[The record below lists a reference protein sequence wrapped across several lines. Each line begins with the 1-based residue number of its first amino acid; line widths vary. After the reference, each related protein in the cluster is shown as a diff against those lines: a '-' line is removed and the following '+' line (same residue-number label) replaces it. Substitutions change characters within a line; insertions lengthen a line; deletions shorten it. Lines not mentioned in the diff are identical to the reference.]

1 MVRGN
6 GGALGASQI
15 LACGTAV
22 PPRRFS
28 QQEVFHLLGYSSPR
42 VLQIFL
48 NSDIEHRY
56 FWADPNTFTPEE
68 TPDQRH
74 ARYAEGAMHLACL
87 AARNALNDAATRPEQ
102 IDAIFVATCT
112 GYVCPD
118 LASQLVGHLGLRAN
132 VQRGALLGHGCAG
145 AMPLLQRASDFAAAH
160 PGQRVL
166 AIAVEVCSAAYFVDH
181 GALETVVG
189 NAICA
194 DGAAAAILECESDE
208 SNKTARNRLYPEIVA
223 FQSHLDPSN
232 LDKVGFK
239 QEDGKLRIILA
250 PEIRDLAGP
259 MIEHCMNELLEP
271 RGLTRKDIHFWA
283 LHPGGRKVIDA
294 ASKHLGLSEQDIQY
308 SRHVLREYGNM
319 SSPTAL
325 FVLERVV
332 RSARPRSGDLGILM
346 ALGPGF
352 AAEGAL
358 LRW

>member
-1 MVRGN
+1 
-6 GGALGASQI
+6 LGTTRI
-15 LACGTAV
+15 LSCGTAV
-22 PPRRFS
+22 PARRFS
-28 QQEVFHLLGYSSPR
+28 QVEVFRLLGYSSPR

-48 NSDIEHRY
+48 NSDIAHRH

-74 ARYAEGAMHLACL
+74 ARYVEGAMHLACL
-87 AARNALNDAATRPEQ
+87 AARKALSTAAISANEL
-102 IDAIFVATCT
+102 DAIFVATCT

-118 LASQLVGHLGLRAN
+118 LASQLVGHLGVKTN

-145 AMPLLQRASDFAAAH
+145 AMPLLQRASDFASAH
-160 PGQRVL
+160 PGQKVL
-166 AIAVEVCSAAYFVDH
+166 AIAVEICSAAYFVDH
-181 GALETVVG
+181 GSLETVVG

-194 DGAAAAILECESDE
+194 DGAAAAVLES
-208 SNKTARNRLYPEIVA
+208 ARETSTSAVAGDFYPEILA

-232 LDKVGFK
+232 LDKVGFT
-239 QEDGKLRIILA
+239 QEGGKLRIILA
-250 PEIRDLAGP
+250 PEIRELAGP
-259 MIEHCMNELLEP
+259 MIEQCLKNLLEP
-271 RGLTRKDIHFWA
+271 QGLSRADIRFWA

-294 ASKHLGLSEQDIQY
+294 ASQHLGLAESDIVH
-308 SRHVLREYGNM
+308 SRHILRNYGNM

-325 FVLERVV
+325 FVLEEVV
-332 RSARPRSGDLGILM
+332 KSGKPNRGDLGILM

>member
-1 MVRGN
+1 
-6 GGALGASQI
+6 LESSQI

-28 QQEVFHLLGYSSPR
+28 QQEVFQLLGYSSPR

-48 NSDIEHRY
+48 NSDIEHRH
-56 FWADPNTFTPEE
+56 FWADPNTFTPDE
-68 TPDQRH
+68 TPDQLH
-74 ARYAEGAMHLACL
+74 SRYAEGAMHLACL
-87 AARNALNDAATRPEQ
+87 AARNALNSAAVKPNE
-102 IDAIFVATCT
+102 IAAIFVATCT

-118 LASQLVGHLGLRAN
+118 LASQLVGHLALPAN
-132 VQRGALLGHGCAG
+132 VQRGALSGHGCAG
-145 AMPLLQRASDFAAAH
+145 AMPLLQRANDFAMAH
-160 PGQRVL
+160 PGQKVL
-166 AIAVEVCSAAYFVDH
+166 AIAVEICSAAYFIDH
-181 GALETVVG
+181 ASLETVVG

-194 DGAAAAILECESDE
+194 DGAAAAILESKREVPSK
-208 SNKTARNRLYPEIVA
+208 SRFGGAYPEIVA
-223 FQSHLDPSN
+223 FQSHLDPAH

-239 QEDGKLRIILA
+239 QEGGKLRIILA

-259 MIEHCMNELLEP
+259 MIESCLNELLEP

-294 ASKHLGLSEQDIQY
+294 ASKHLGLSEEDIHY
-308 SRHVLREYGNM
+308 SRHVLRDYGNM

-325 FVLERVV
+325 FVLESVV
-332 RSARPRSGDLGILM
+332 TSGKPRSGDLGILM